1 MEKKMISL
9 RQMLMAGPWVD
20 EAKKDRLIDYSQS
33 DFIAWNREREMHL
46 QTIEHLKSRVNELA
60 AERDMW
66 MREATRTVVHYHAPA

>member
-1 MEKKMISL
+1 MTE
-9 RQMLMAGPWVD
+9 P
-20 EAKKDRLIDYSQS
+20 EEYRLINYSQS
-33 DFIAWNREREMHL
+33 DFIAWNREREKHL

>member
-1 MEKKMISL
+1 MSKPE
-9 RQMLMAGPWVD
+9 
-20 EAKKDRLIDYSQS
+20 EHRLIDYSQS

-46 QTIEHLKSRVNELA
+46 QTIEHLKSRVSELT